1 MEMTKYEKDMVEL
14 IVEGMACGVSPA
26 DRIKIGNIIRKAASI
41 SYLAG
46 ADSARVLAKGGK

>member
-1 MEMTKYEKDMVEL
+1 MTKYEKDMVEL